1 MEKTISTIRKD
12 GCKRTFK
19 ALLFMKLTL
28 LFLLLGFVQAFGKV
42 YSQNTK
48 ITLNLRNVHL
58 SKVLSE
64 IEHKTNFRFLYNNNE
79 VKATQKVSLDAKDA
93 TVPEA
98 LDRLLSKTNLSY
110 KILVNNLVIIAPHP
124 AGIAV
129 QGLTGNVTDSTGQ
142 PLIGVTIKVKGT
154 STGTVTDDQGKFKL
168 EIPDNA
174 VLVVSFVGYETKE
187 IPVNG
192 QTTIHIVLSVSST
205 LLNQVVVVGYG
216 TQRKIDVTGDVA
228 VVKGDD
234 ISKQASVNPISALQG
249 KVAGVQITNSGAP
262 GASPQILIR
271 GLGTIYG
278 NPNPLYIVDGV
289 WYDDIS
295 FLNPADIASVSILK
309 DASAESI
316 YGIRAANG
324 VVLITTT
331 KGKAG
336 RTTVNYTGY
345 AGWQHVTNLV
355 KMANGTEYA
364 NLVNEKSLF
373 SGGDTLLSNPSQY
386 GKGTD
391 WYRQVLRDAFVTNH
405 QISINGGT
413 DKSTYNFSIGYLD
426 QDGIVETNNY
436 KRVTINLQQD
446 VEVFK
451 GLKVGYSAVGAGS
464 GSRDIPGGIFHDLFA
479 APPIVPVRYK
489 DGTYGDPNDFAL
501 GNSVTNPQAVIDFYN
516 QQSKNYR
523 FTGNVHAE
531 LTFLKHFTLHTSEGG
546 DYGEGEVRNYL
557 PEYFATSN
565 QNNLTSALTISRAET
580 RNWIIENTLTYK
592 NTFGNDHSLTVLIG
606 QGAQRYKSYGIT
618 GTAFNVPGNTSSEM
632 YLSLASVTNAE
643 GDTTIR
649 NGQPYFVSD
658 NGDLSTIAS
667 YFGRINYAYKDKY
680 LLTAS
685 LRADGS
691 SKFSGNQRW
700 GYFPAIGLGWVI
712 TNESFMQNQQFF
724 NTLKLRGSWGK
735 IGNASVPSNL
745 SILTVDQNPTFTA
758 IFGRPGVPYTGA
770 SITSI
775 VPPTTYW
782 ERGVGT
788 DVGLEAALFQNRL
801 NIVADFYNKETE
813 KAIFAIPILGSLGT
827 SGSTIIGNQA
837 DFQNRGFE
845 LTLSWDQTVSKDF
858 SFQISANGS
867 MNNNKVL
874 SVSTGKNPIF
884 AGGMGATGGQLTT
897 RTIVGQPI
905 GEFYGLEVVGIF
917 QNQDQIN
924 KSAQANTGAHP
935 GDFIYKD
942 VNGDGVISGQDR
954 IVLGNPNPK
963 YLYGVNTSFTF
974 RQFDLMLDFQGV
986 ADVSIYNANK
996 GLRFGNENY
1005 TQNFYDHRWHGE
1017 GTSNS
1022 YPSANIGGDQNY
1034 IPNSWFVENGSYFRV
1049 RNLQLRYTIPQD
1061 LTSRWH
1067 ISRLRIFANAQNP
1080 FNFFKYSGFTPEV
1093 GGSPTNAGIDV
1104 NTYPLYATYNFG
1116 VNLSF

>member
-1 MEKTISTIRKD
+1 MEKTISTI
-12 GCKRTFK
+12 CKGGWERTFK
-19 ALLFMKLTL
+19 VLLFMKLTL
-28 LFLLLGFVQAFGKV
+28 LFLLLGFMQVFGKA

-48 ITLNLRNVHL
+48 LTLNLHKVHL
-58 SKVLSE
+58 SKVLSV
-64 IEHKTNFRFLYNNNE
+64 IEHKSDYRFLYNNNE
-79 VKATQKVSLDAKDA
+79 IKATQKVSLDV
-93 TVPEA
+93 TGESVSQL
-98 LDRLLSKTNLSY
+98 LDRLLTNTNLSY
-110 KILVNNLVIIAPHP
+110 KILANNLIVIAPHP
-124 AGIAV
+124 AAV
-129 QGLTGNVTDSTGQ
+129 EVQKLTGQVTDSNGQ
-142 PLIGVTIKVKGT
+142 PLIGVTIKVKG
-154 STGTVTDDQGKFKL
+154 SSAGTVTDGQGNFVL
-168 EIPDNA
+168 EVPDKA
-174 VLVVSFVGYETKE
+174 VLVVSYVGYETKE
-187 IPVNG
+187 ISVNG
-192 QTTIHIVLSVSST
+192 QTSIHITLSTSST

-216 TQRKIDVTGDVA
+216 TQKRLDVTGDVA
-228 VVKGDD
+228 VVKGDE
-234 ISKQASVNPISALQG
+234 ISKQASINPISALQG

-289 WYDDIS
+289 WYSDIS
-295 FLNPADIASVSILK
+295 FLNPADIESISILK

-324 VVLITTT
+324 VVLITTK

-336 RTTVNYTGY
+336 HTTVNYTGY

-355 KMANGTEYA
+355 KMANGTQYA
-364 NLVNEKSLF
+364 NLINEKSLF

-386 GKGTD
+386 GTGTD
-391 WYRQVLRDAFVTNH
+391 WYTQILHDAFVTNH

-413 DKSTYNFSIGYLD
+413 DKSTYNFSFGYLD
-426 QDGIVETNNY
+426 QDGIVKTNNY
-436 KRVTINLQQD
+436 KRFTISLQQD
-446 VEVFK
+446 IQVLK
-451 GLKVGYSAVGAGS
+451 ALKVGYSVVGAGS
-464 GSRDIPGGIFHDLFA
+464 GSRDIPGSIFHDLFA

-501 GNSVTNPQAVIDFYN
+501 GNSVTNPQAELDFFN
-516 QQSKNYR
+516 QRSKNYR
-523 FTGNVHAE
+523 FTGDVHAD

-546 DYGEGEVRNYL
+546 DYGEGEVRNYV

-565 QNNLTSALTISRAET
+565 QNNLTSRLTISRAET
-580 RNWIIENTLTYK
+580 RNWIIENTLTYN
-592 NTFGNDHSLTVLIG
+592 NTFGGNNSLTVLVG
-606 QGAQRYKSYGIT
+606 QGAQRYKSYGLT

-632 YLSLASVTNAE
+632 YLSLASVTNAA

-649 NGQPYFVSD
+649 NGQPYYVSD

-667 YFGRINYAYKDKY
+667 YFTRVNYAYKQTY

-691 SKFSGNQRW
+691 SKFSGDQRW

-712 TNESFMQNQQFF
+712 SNENFMQNQHLF

-745 SILTVDQNPTFTA
+745 SVLTVDQNPTFTA
-758 IFGRPGVPYTGA
+758 IFGQPGVAYTGA

-788 DVGLEAALFQNRL
+788 DIGLEAALFQNRL
-801 NIVADFYNKETE
+801 NVVADFYNKETQ

-837 DFQNRGFE
+837 DIQNRGFE
-845 LTLSWDQTVSKDF
+845 LSVSWDQTVNKDF
-858 SFQISANGS
+858 SFHISANGS
-867 MNNNKVL
+867 LNNNKVL
-874 SVSTGKNPIF
+874 SVSTGKNPIY
-884 AGGMGATGGQLTT
+884 AGGVGATGGQLTT
-897 RTIVGQPI
+897 RTVVGQPI
-905 GEFYGLEVVGIF
+905 GEFYGLPVIGIF

-942 VNGDGVISGQDR
+942 VNGDGVISGLDR
-954 IVLGNPNPK
+954 IPLGNPNPK
-963 YLYGVNTSFTF
+963 YLYGINTSFNYK
-974 RQFDLMLDFQGV
+974 QFDLMLDFQGV

-996 GLRFGNENY
+996 GLRYGNENY
-1005 TQNFYDHRWHGE
+1005 TLNFYDHRWHGD
-1017 GTSNS
+1017 GTSNVD
-1022 YPSANIGGDQNY
+1022 PSANIGGDQNY
-1034 IPNSWFVENGSYFRV
+1034 IPNSWFVESGSYFRV
-1049 RNLQLRYTIPQD
+1049 RNLQLGYTIPQD
-1061 LTSRWH
+1061 LTNRWH

-1080 FNFFKYSGFTPEV
+1080 FNFFKYTGFTPEV
-1093 GGSPTNAGIDV
+1093 GGSPTNAGIDI